1 MGHKNKP
8 LFDLDQPGLQAEV
21 DSYKPG
27 NGLIWPVL
35 FPLKYTPKFDLKGIE
50 GEDGIPVSADRV
62 AFNTKAPLKSRKTV
76 GSWSGQLSKIS
87 MSKEKTELE
96 IGEYEDLKTIA
107 AANTEDKQTAR
118 YLVDMV
124 YDDVKA
130 CNDGADYKIEID
142 ACRLG
147 SRGIQTFPKEIEG
160 DMATEDVINFNVPK
174 ENFVASAIPWGQS
187 GADGLGDL
195 AKWQD
200 MIASQGKKKPMFAF
214 LEKATFELLLSQ
226 EKTMKRVASVLLN
239 VTGLVSSEVLSLDNI
254 NAYQNKHGYPRII
267 VLDSYATIEHKD
279 GSRTTIKPWNKNVV
293 ALSPVAQLGW
303 TYYKPVPFVKGT
315 AAIQAQGKYAKTTVY
330 SQVNPLLE
338 VTMIEAYVQPAL
350 INRGSLVFAN
360 IANTEWA
367 DGQSTDEMSLE
378 DRRSIAVPASAPAN
392 SSGADNTVNV
402 FDSTF
407 DKETVLAAMK
417 SIGATT
423 NPNITAA
430 NLESKIEALDEE
442 QKVALKKALGIE
454 A

>member
-1 MGHKNKP
+1 MNKP

-147 SRGIQTFPKEIEG
+147 SRGIQTFPKES
-160 DMATEDVINFNVPK
+160 K
-174 ENFVASAIPWGQS
+174 EIWQPRTSSTSAYRR
-187 GADGLGDL
+187 
-195 AKWQD
+195 
-200 MIASQGKKKPMFAF
+200 
-214 LEKATFELLLSQ
+214 
-226 EKTMKRVASVLLN
+226 KT
-239 VTGLVSSEVLSLDNI
+239 SSPPLFR
-254 NAYQNKHGYPRII
+254 G
-267 VLDSYATIEHKD
+267 
-279 GSRTTIKPWNKNVV
+279 
-293 ALSPVAQLGW
+293 
-303 TYYKPVPFVKGT
+303 
-315 AAIQAQGKYAKTTVY
+315 
-330 SQVNPLLE
+330 VNPVL
-338 VTMIEAYVQPAL
+338 
-350 INRGSLVFAN
+350 
-360 IANTEWA
+360 
-367 DGQSTDEMSLE
+367 
-378 DRRSIAVPASAPAN
+378 
-392 SSGADNTVNV
+392 
-402 FDSTF
+402 
-407 DKETVLAAMK
+407 TVLAT
-417 SIGATT
+417 SPSGRT
-423 NPNITAA
+423 
-430 NLESKIEALDEE
+430 
-442 QKVALKKALGIE
+442 
-454 A
+454 